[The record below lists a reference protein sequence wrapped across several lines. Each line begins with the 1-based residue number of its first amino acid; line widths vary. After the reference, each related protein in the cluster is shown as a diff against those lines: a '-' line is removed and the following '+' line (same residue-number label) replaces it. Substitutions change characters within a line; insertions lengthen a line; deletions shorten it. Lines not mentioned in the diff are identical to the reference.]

1 MVPSS
6 DLDDRQKDLAEN
18 RMEQSSEEATE
29 EAMAQGDQ
37 STGCHCND
45 RKYYKIHQTT
55 ERHSDYRRRVLA
67 EALQMAVDQQHQD
80 TDPVNQGQRLPVRD
94 VQDLELQV
102 QTHRM

>member
-18 RMEQSSEEATE
+18 RMDWSSEEATE
-29 EAMAQGDQ
+29 EAMAQGGQ

-45 RKYYKIHQTT
+45 HKYCRIHQTT
-55 ERHSDYRRRVLA
+55 ERHSGYRRRVLA

-80 TDPVNQGQRLPVRD
+80 TDPVNQGQKLPARD

-102 QTHRM
+102 QIHMM